1 MIRPLL
7 KIKLIICSALLINNP
22 IKTTKAAQYQN
33 CYECTFTCF
42 TKQYYDCLN
51 QENPNYLCQQN
62 IACCTGD
69 NLDKYIESKSCDRSC
84 QTSWIYKKS
93 DSSTSFLSIRRS
105 CMDTNHLH
113 QDGKIYQDRYGY
125 IEDTNCNEL
134 CEDYCFCAGEKC
146 NDIESKNDCKSIFS
160 NPATNALF
168 FLLSVLVI
176 VYILV
181 ETVIKWYLVTRWKNK
196 LADVGAGMYSH
207 GMGYED

>member
-22 IKTTKAAQYQN
+22 IKTIKAVQYQN

-51 QENPNYLCQQN
+51 QEDPNYLCQQN

-93 DSSTSFLSIRRS
+93 KDGDSSFQSIRRS
-105 CMDTNHLH
+105 CMDTEHLH
-113 QDGKIYQDRYGY
+113 QDGARLVVRTDHQAAAARRRRGWAAAAIGGDR
-125 IEDTNCNEL
+125 
-134 CEDYCFCAGEKC
+134 
-146 NDIESKNDCKSIFS
+146 SK
-160 NPATNALF
+160 AAL
-168 FLLSVLVI
+168 
-176 VYILV
+176 ILAS
-181 ETVIKWYLVTRWKNK
+181 E
-196 LADVGAGMYSH
+196 
-207 GMGYED
+207 